1 MTHIR
6 FTREYRKTLKRI
18 VSHYTI
24 CDKMKKCKHL
34 DWIILILCI
43 IGFIIEFLCVSMADI
58 AIYILG
64 VIGVLYCIYHIFVF
78 CCRPIKR
85 DWILAKGNF
94 LIKVVNFV
102 LLIPFV
108 VTLFITLPGSLRDD
122 KSFSP
127 KNLVFEEKLYN
138 DKTVSDTEIS
148 QQVSPSIFWTVYYH
162 FIDPGNQHMTTSE
175 SGRRDAALIAI
186 LGYILLNGLLIST
199 LISWFDRRRYQW

>member
-108 VTLFITLPGSLRDD
+108 VTLSITLPGSLRDD

-127 KNLVFEEKLYN
+127 RIWSSKKNFTMIKQYRIPRYHNRYPLLY
-138 DKTVSDTEIS
+138 SGQYI
-148 QQVSPSIFWTVYYH
+148 I
-162 FIDPGNQHMTTSE
+162 TS
-175 SGRRDAALIAI
+175 
-186 LGYILLNGLLIST
+186 
-199 LISWFDRRRYQW
+199 